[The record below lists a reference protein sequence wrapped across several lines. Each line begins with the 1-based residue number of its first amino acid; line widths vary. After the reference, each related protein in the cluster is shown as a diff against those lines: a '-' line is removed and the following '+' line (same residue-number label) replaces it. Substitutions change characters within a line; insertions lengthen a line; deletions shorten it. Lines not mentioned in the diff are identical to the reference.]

1 MKRLHQVLADVLR
14 KQPEAELPVEDIARE
29 AWALIAGVHLAR
41 RTRVFRL
48 YKQTLIVHV
57 PDKIWKQQLHPM
69 EGQLV
74 DRVNQ
79 LLGRVVV
86 RHIEFRED
94 DQLRAAAF
102 EEPPRKTRR
111 GGVHESQQALALEP
125 PRKAPG
131 RELSAAAEKELA
143 DSASAIADP
152 ELRELFIRA
161 SRKMLK

>member
-1 MKRLHQVLADVLR
+1 MKPLHQVLADLLR
-14 KQPEAELPVEDIARE
+14 QQPETELPVEDIARE
-29 AWALIAGVHLAR
+29 AWPHIAGVHIAR

-57 PDKIWKQQLHPM
+57 PDKIWKQQLHGL

-79 LLGRVVV
+79 LLGHVAISR
-86 RHIEFRED
+86 IEFRED
-94 DQLRAAAF
+94 EQLRAAELAQ
-102 EEPPRKTRR
+102 PARKTRR
-111 GGVHESQQALALEP
+111 GRVHESQQSLAFDP
-125 PRKAPG
+125 PRKGPG

-161 SRKMLK
+161 SRKMMK